1 MAALMLWAC
10 VPEQITPIMQPT
22 LTLTPRAAASPTQ
35 GPENALGF
43 EELFVLPGEDQN
55 QWQVIALVS
64 NSGIHSL
71 TDLLIEIS
79 AYDAEGQ
86 LLGVRPLPINTGT
99 LPPESHTAF
108 LTLITSSVAV
118 THVEARALSATI
130 ADDDSEAPA
139 IEIDFD
145 DMVFTPPE
153 QTLAAGTLT
162 NASEDLLIID
172 SLIFLARR
180 PDGTLLAAADSY
192 TGLHSLLPGE
202 MAAFVTPLH
211 GLQAD
216 ASFEAFPTVHLSS
229 DTTSPPLVFLQ
240 APALSFDDQE
250 HPIVTAYIQNEGETP
265 YWANLVVTL
274 MSGNEAVGIA
284 QTRLPA
290 PIPPGES
297 RPVIL
302 RSWLPLQSDTR
313 ISPSNAAQ
321 FTLQAQFDPTGS
333 TPADHYPRP
342 LTISL
347 DYYEQIGNL
356 LILRGSLFNPWSLT
370 LAQPSALVTIRST
383 SGDVLTG
390 TWQVLAPSIGSNATI
405 EFQLS
410 IPLPAQLDAAMS
422 EYDLQACGLIP

>member
-10 VPEQITPIMQPT
+10 VPAQVTPIMQPT
-22 LTLTPRAAASPTQ
+22 PTLTPRAAASPTP

-43 EELFVLPGEDQN
+43 DELLVLPGEDQN

-64 NSGIHSL
+64 NTGAHTL

-79 AYDAEGQ
+79 AFDDEGQ
-86 LLGVRPLPINTGT
+86 LLGVRPLPVNTGI
-99 LPPESHTAF
+99 LPPENRTAF
-108 LTLITSSVAV
+108 LTLFTSSTAV

-130 ADDDSEAPA
+130 ADDYPEAPA
-139 IEIDFD
+139 VEIGFNGV
-145 DMVFTPPE
+145 VFTPPE
-153 QTLAAGTLT
+153 QTYAAGTLT
-162 NASEDLLIID
+162 NASDDLLIID

-202 MAAFVTPLH
+202 TAAFVTPFH
-211 GLQAD
+211 GLQGD

-229 DTTSPPLVFLQ
+229 DMASPPLVFVQ
-240 APALSFDDQE
+240 EPALAFDDQG
-250 HPIVTAYIQNEGETP
+250 HPIITAYIQNEGESP
-265 YWANLVVTL
+265 YWADVVVTL
-274 MSGNEAVGIA
+274 MSDDEPVGIA

-297 RPVIL
+297 RPFFL
-302 RSWLPLQSDTR
+302 RSWLLLQSETP
-313 ISPSNAAQ
+313 ISASAGAQ
-321 FTLQAQFDPTGS
+321 FTLQAQFDPAGS
-333 TPADHYPRP
+333 TPAAHYPRP

-347 DYYEQIGNL
+347 DYFEQIGNL
-356 LILRGSLFNPWSLT
+356 LVLRGTLANPWSLT
-370 LAQPSALVTIRST
+370 LAQPSTLVTIRST

-390 TWQVLAPSIGSNATI
+390 TWQVLAPSIAANAAI

-410 IPLPAQLDAAMS
+410 IPLPAQLDTAMS
-422 EYDLQACGLIP
+422 EYDLQAYGLIP